1 VSWLKRIF
9 RKDDGEEPSRA
20 ETPSPAAHAKKPVRP
35 KSEPGTGYGANPYD
49 TYTWELHTD
58 DDGERKL
65 KRAHIVDRKK
75 DKDGETFNPYDTGK
89 FSGGW

>member
-1 VSWLKRIF
+1 VSWIKRIF
-9 RKDDGEEPSRA
+9 RKDDGEEPARA
-20 ETPSPAAHAKKPVRP
+20 EAPSPAAHVKKPARP

-58 DDGERKL
+58 NDGERQL

-75 DKDGETFNPYDTGK
+75 DGDGETFNPYDTGK